1 MNDETCDMEGQAV
14 AYGLHALEPD
24 EEAAFEQHL
33 PGCAACQEMVAE
45 TERIAGDIGAAV
57 PQLDPPER
65 LRDSI
70 VELAERTPQIRQTP
84 PVPPTP
90 RPPAREEQPPAA
102 RRPPQR
108 QDERRPATRG
118 PRRRRIVAV
127 ALAAAAVLAFGGLGA
142 YTAVVQQQRDAQAA
156 QVQAMAEAIV
166 GLVSTPTTH
175 ATLHSSQG
183 GHAVAAVIAAQSGPI
198 VVGPGLQP
206 NGGDTTYV
214 LWGIAGDPAGA
225 APEPLGAFDV
235 TREQPMQALH
245 SEHPLHYTAYAIS
258 LEPGR
263 VPPTTPTELVAQG
276 PVAQ

>member
-1 MNDETCDMEGQAV
+1 MNDETCDMQEQAV

-33 PGCAACQEMVAE
+33 PGCAVCRETVAE

-57 PQLDPPER
+57 PQIDPPER

-70 VELAERTPQIRQTP
+70 VELAERTPQ
-84 PVPPTP
+84 VPQGSRTP
-90 RPPAREEQPPAA
+90 RPPARAEQPAA
-102 RRPPQR
+102 RPPQR
-108 QDERRPATRG
+108 RDGQRPATRR
-118 PRRRRIVAV
+118 PRRRVLAV

-166 GLVSTPTTH
+166 GLVSTPTAH
-175 ATLHSSQG
+175 ATLHSSQ

-198 VVGPGLQP
+198 VVGPGLTP
-206 NGGDTTYV
+206 NERDTTYV
-214 LWGIAGDPAGA
+214 LWGIAGA

-235 TREQPMQALH
+235 TREQPMQALR

-263 VPPTTPTELVAQG
+263 TPPTTPTDLVAQG